1 MTAKNC
7 TTQEQNYQQN
17 LQLSIRIHVTGP
29 KKKKKKKKIQ
39 RIQVTDAKSNPLI
52 EKHKLLWVL
61 KPNQ

>member
-29 KKKKKKKKIQ
+29 KKKKTQ